1 MIYILLLLVA
11 VSSDSDI
18 YMLEKGATLKELNV
32 KSILIH
38 CLIFGC
44 INAFMGLI
52 GLNVGKLILNENLI
66 LFHEVLTIIAFL
78 CISAL
83 IFVKTFRRKEF
94 IEHRGE
100 GFKYKDSIKQSFYTG
115 IDTFLVGIGIS
126 SMGYSF
132 LMVCTLIL
140 ITNIFSSIS
149 AICIGYYMG
158 ANFQKVFGY
167 ANALVY
173 FIVANVELV
182 MLFL

>member
-18 YMLEKGATLKELNV
+18 YMLEKGATLKELNA
-32 KSILIH
+32 KSVFIH

-44 INAFMGLI
+44 INAFMGFI

-66 LFHEVLTIIAFL
+66 LFHEVLTILAFL

-100 GFKYKDSIKQSFYTG
+100 GFNYKDSIKQSFYTG
-115 IDTFLVGIGIS
+115 IDTILVGIGMA

-132 LMVCTLIL
+132 LMICILIL
-140 ITNIFSSIS
+140 ILNIVSSIC

-158 ANFQKVFGY
+158 ANFQKLFGY

-173 FIVANVELV
+173 FIVANIELL